1 MLQRIAAVNAR
12 LRNNTNEREALR
24 NRALSA
30 NRAAR
35 EALDAVR
42 AAREAAALP
51 GLSASE
57 QQAANDA
64 ALAASAI
71 NNTAY
76 VAAEDARREAAVA
89 AANRW
94 TRASEGV
101 LKSDGYKFRGNV
113 LKRYNE
119 AAKRKSQFIRGTP
132 ARPSGG
138 KSRRR
143 SKGRKT
149 RRL

>member
-12 LRNNTNEREALR
+12 LRNNTTQREAFR
-24 NRALSA
+24 NKVTSA

-35 EALDAVR
+35 EALNAVR
-42 AAREAAALP
+42 SARIAAQLS

-57 QQAANDA
+57 QQAANQA
-64 ALAASAI
+64 ALAASAVD
-71 NNTAY
+71 NTAY

-89 AANRW
+89 ASNRW
-94 TRASEGV
+94 FGASERV
-101 LKSDGYKFRGNV
+101 LKSDGYKFRDNV
-113 LKRYNE
+113 LRRLNE
-119 AAKRKSQFIRGTP
+119 AAKRKPQFIRGTP

-138 KSRRR
+138 RTRR
-143 SKGRKT
+143 SRTRRT